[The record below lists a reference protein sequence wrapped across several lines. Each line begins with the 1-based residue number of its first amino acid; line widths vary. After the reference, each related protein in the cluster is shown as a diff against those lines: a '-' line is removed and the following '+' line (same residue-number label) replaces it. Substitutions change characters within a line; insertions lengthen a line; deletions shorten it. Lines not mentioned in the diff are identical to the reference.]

1 VFRFY
6 SPTSSGEKLI
16 NERLSVTKSSSRANQ
31 YSRKGS
37 GILGRAESGGD
48 EDRPFAE
55 MRRALNDGLRLLA
68 LHRWAFF
75 VPFCLVTCGAFI
87 GSLYYP
93 RTYSAMTG
101 FEVRNDPVMSDL
113 SLSAGVAS
121 FKFFRNTMVRD
132 LTSAECM
139 AEVVENLG
147 LLKDAERDA
156 AGEFTRAS
164 IKHRD
169 SLARQLGANLNITST
184 SPSELID
191 IVKINYTGPDP
202 NIGRG
207 LVDAVKRTYIRRT
220 RAWIREFLVS
230 QRDYFLR
237 ESEEA
242 GKEVLAAQREE
253 TQLRLENP
261 YINPSDPGSISARIA
276 QLELE
281 RRELQLR
288 KRECEGEIG
297 AQRQLLASFE
307 PAVRMITENSRNQV
321 TNYVSTAATKIGSRI
336 LEIEG
341 KVVKLRDSRG
351 MTDEH
356 PEIRDLLE
364 ERSELEQ
371 AFKRQ
376 QDADEQVAELEGPS
390 LASSSPN
397 WAGSNG
403 EVAPFQGER
412 TRVVVQM
419 AALTEKLHDIE
430 AGLSTN
436 ELTLQA
442 LSNAKSELYEKQ
454 EKFSE
459 IMARVSKAKQRY
471 AQIGS
476 TLSTI
481 EPAIK
486 AAEQDR
492 LLQFSEGQAAH
503 GSVMPIS
510 PKATTIV
517 LLAVLAG
524 SVAGVLFVVL
534 AEVMDHVYR
543 SSSQVGRSL
552 GLPILEAID
561 EIVTGND
568 RRRLIVQRVVVSP
581 LMIVLF
587 VAFTGLTGSMAY
599 LSITQPWTYQRIR
612 NIPNAA
618 LNLFIDVSP
627 TTGGA
632 DPSPQN

>member
-1 VFRFY
+1 MG
-6 SPTSSGEKLI
+6 T
-16 NERLSVTKSSSRANQ
+16 TKSTSKTGR
-31 YSRKGS
+31 YSRKGP
-37 GILGRAESGGD
+37 GILGRAESVGED
-48 EDRPFAE
+48 DRPFAE
-55 MRRALNDGLRLLA
+55 MRRALHDALRLLA

-75 VPFCLVTCGAFI
+75 VPFCLVTCGAFV

-113 SLSAGVAS
+113 PLSAGVAS

-132 LTSAECM
+132 LTSPECM
-139 AEVVENLG
+139 GEVVESLG

-156 AGEFTRAS
+156 EGVLTKAS
-164 IKHRD
+164 VKRRD
-169 SLARQLGANLNITST
+169 NLARELGANLIITSS

-220 RAWIREFLVS
+220 RAWIRDFLIG

-237 ESEEA
+237 ESQEA
-242 GKEVLAAQREE
+242 AAEVLSAQRED
-253 TQLRLENP
+253 TKLRLANP
-261 YINPSDPGSISARIA
+261 YINPADPGSISARIA
-276 QLELE
+276 QLEME

-297 AQRQLLASFE
+297 VQRQMFVSLEPVEQISSDDSAPQDASR
-307 PAVRMITENSRNQV
+307 PS
-321 TNYVSTAATKIGSRI
+321 AAAMQIMGRI
-336 LEIEG
+336 QDIQN
-341 KVVKLRDSRG
+341 KVVKLRETRG

-356 PEIRDLLE
+356 PEIRDLLA
-364 ERSELEQ
+364 ERVELEESLQ
-371 AFKRQ
+371 KKREESQ
-376 QDADEQVAELEGPS
+376 QNSVMVGPVHEGRAP
-390 LASSSPN
+390 AWPP
-397 WAGSNG
+397 AGQTS
-403 EVAPFQGER
+403 VLQGER
-412 TRVVVQM
+412 ARMTMQI
-419 AALTEKLHDIE
+419 AALTDKLHDIE
-430 AGLSTN
+430 AGLNTN
-436 ELTLQA
+436 EQTLQE
-442 LSNAKSELYEKQ
+442 LTKAKDDLYEKQ
-454 EKFSE
+454 QEFSE
-459 IMARVSKAKQRY
+459 TIARVTKAKQRF
-471 AQIGS
+471 AQIGM

-492 LLQFSEGQAAH
+492 LLQFSEGPAAH

-524 SVAGVLFVVL
+524 CVAGVLFVVL
-534 AEVMDHVYR
+534 SEVLDHVYR

-568 RRRLIVQRVVVSP
+568 RRRLLVQHAVISP
-581 LMIVLF
+581 LMILMF
-587 VAFTGLTGSMAY
+587 VVCTGLSGSMAY

-618 LNLFIDVSP
+618 LNLFIDMPATSAP
-627 TTGGA
+627 EA
-632 DPSPQN
+632 PAAHQ

>member
-1 VFRFY
+1 V
-6 SPTSSGEKLI
+6 TSKSNRSG
-16 NERLSVTKSSSRANQ
+16 VTKSTSKTGS

-55 MRRALNDGLRLLA
+55 MRRALNDALRLLA
-68 LHRWAFF
+68 LHRWMFF

-113 SLSAGVAS
+113 PLSAGVAS

-132 LTSAECM
+132 LTSSECM

-156 AGEFTRAS
+156 GGALTRAS
-164 IKHRD
+164 IRKRD
-169 SLARQLGANLNITST
+169 SLARELGANLNITST

-191 IVKINYTGPDP
+191 IVRINYTGPDP
-202 NIGRG
+202 NIGKG

-220 RAWIREFLVS
+220 RVWIRDFLVS

-237 ESEEA
+237 ESDEA
-242 GKEVLAAQREE
+242 AQEVLAAQREE
-253 TQLRLENP
+253 TQLRLDNP
-261 YINPSDPGSISARIA
+261 YINPSDPGSISAKIA
-276 QLELE
+276 QLEME

-297 AQRQLLASFE
+297 VQRQLLAVVE
-307 PAVRMITENSRNQV
+307 PAVRTSAEDSGDQNSIYN
-321 TNYVSTAATKIGSRI
+321 SAAAVQILGRI
-336 LEIEG
+336 HEIQN

-351 MTDEH
+351 MTDQH
-356 PEIRDLLE
+356 PEIRDLLA
-364 ERSELEQ
+364 ERAGFEQALKQQREDDQRMSEL
-371 AFKRQ
+371 
-376 QDADEQVAELEGPS
+376 DGPPAESHSPRWAGPS
-390 LASSSPN
+390 
-397 WAGSNG
+397 G
-403 EVAPFQGER
+403 EGAALQGER
-412 TRVVVQM
+412 GRVTVQVT
-419 AALTEKLHDIE
+419 ALTEKLHDIE
-430 AGLSTN
+430 AGLGTN
-436 ELTLQA
+436 ELTLQELA
-442 LSNAKSELYEKQ
+442 TAKDELYEKQ
-454 EKFSE
+454 EEFGE
-459 IMARVSKAKQRY
+459 VLARVAKAKQRY
-471 AQIGS
+471 AQIGT

-492 LLQFSEGQAAH
+492 LLQFSEGQPAH

-510 PKATTIV
+510 PKAPTIV
-517 LLAVLAG
+517 LLALLAG
-524 SVAGVLFVVL
+524 MVAGVLFVIL
-534 AEVMDHVYR
+534 AEVLDHVYR

-568 RRRLIVQRVVVSP
+568 RRRLLVQHAVVSP
-581 LMIVLF
+581 LMILMF
-587 VAFTGLTGSMAY
+587 VAFTGLSGSMAY

-618 LNLFIDVSP
+618 LNLFIDLPSAS
-627 TTGGA
+627 TG
-632 DPSPQN
+632 DPAPVR

>member
-1 VFRFY
+1 
-6 SPTSSGEKLI
+6 
-16 NERLSVTKSSSRANQ
+16 
-31 YSRKGS
+31 
-37 GILGRAESGGD
+37 
-48 EDRPFAE
+48 
-55 MRRALNDGLRLLA
+55 MRRALNDALRLLA

-75 VPFCLVTCGAFI
+75 VPFCLVTCGAFV

-113 SLSAGVAS
+113 PLSAGVAS

-156 AGEFTRAS
+156 GGTLTRAS
-164 IKHRD
+164 IKQRD

-220 RAWIREFLVS
+220 RTWIRDFLIS

-253 TQLRLENP
+253 TQLRLDNP

-276 QLELE
+276 QLEME
-281 RRELQLR
+281 RRELLLR

-297 AQRQLLASFE
+297 AQRQLLASLE
-307 PAVRMITENSRNQV
+307 PAMATSTEHGGYLSSDHMSAVAMQI
-321 TNYVSTAATKIGSRI
+321 AGRI
-336 LEIEG
+336 REVQN
-341 KVVKLRDSRG
+341 KVIKLRDSRG
-351 MTDEH
+351 MTDQH
-356 PEIRDLLE
+356 PEIRDLLAE
-364 ERSELEQ
+364 QNELEE
-371 AFKRQ
+371 ALKRRQ
-376 QDADEQVAELEGPS
+376 SEDEQIAQLAGP
-390 LASSSPN
+390 LADPN
-397 WAGSNG
+397 SANLGTTNG
-403 EVAPFQGER
+403 GGAFQGER
-412 TRVVVQM
+412 ARVVVQV

-430 AGLSTN
+430 ASLGTN
-436 ELTLQA
+436 ELTLEE
-442 LSNAKSELYEKQ
+442 LAKAKNELYEKQ
-454 EKFSE
+454 ALFSE
-459 IMARVSKAKQRY
+459 VIARVGKAKQRY

-510 PKATTIV
+510 PKAATIV

-524 SVAGVLFVVL
+524 AIAGVVFVVL
-534 AEVMDHVYR
+534 AEVLDHVYR

-568 RRRLIVQRVVVSP
+568 RRRLMVQRAVVSP
-581 LMIVLF
+581 LMILMF
-587 VAFTGLTGSMAY
+587 VACTGLTGSMAY
-599 LSITQPWTYQRIR
+599 LSITRPWTYQRIR

-618 LNLFIDVSP
+618 LNLFIDVTP
-627 TTGGA
+627 VA
-632 DPSPQN
+632 DSGDASSQQ